1 MSATNGQYPKPEY
14 ATTLEDALARPGA
27 PSTGRTAL
35 IIGGGL
41 SGPHGGV
48 GFATAW
54 TLAREG
60 ARVIIA
66 DRDAEAGERAQSLLA
81 AEGYP
86 VDVVIGDVADDAACG
101 DLIQQAAALHGGF
114 DALVTT
120 VGRGDLEGILEADP
134 EQWEAMLSVNL
145 TAAWNLI
152 RHSTPILP
160 RGASIVTTS
169 SGAAVGRG
177 PATPYSV
184 AKAALEHLTI
194 GAAATLAPR
203 GIRVN
208 AVRVGTIWSSFAA
221 RAFDE
226 ELRALRI
233 DSVPLRT
240 EGTVWDIAAAIAFL
254 TGDRARWITGQV
266 LPVDGGGLNPAPPG
280 HRTTEESTGASS

>member
-1 MSATNGQYPKPEY
+1 MTEQMPGTDY
-14 ATTLEDALARPGA
+14 TRTLQDALARPGA
-27 PSTGRTAL
+27 PSAGRTAL
-35 IIGGGL
+35 VVGGGL

-48 GFATAW
+48 GFAGAW

-66 DRDAEAGERAQSLLA
+66 DRDIEAAERSRSLLV
-81 AEGYP
+81 AEGWTA
-86 VDVVIGDVADDAACG
+86 DVVVGDVADEESCAA
-101 DLIQQAAALHGGF
+101 LIRSAAAVHGGF

-120 VGRGDLEGILEADP
+120 VGRGDLEDILEADRD
-134 EQWEAMLSVNL
+134 QWDAMLGVNL
-145 TAAWNLI
+145 TTAWSLI
-152 RHSTPILP
+152 RHAVPVLP

-169 SGAAVGRG
+169 SGAAAGRG
-177 PATPYSV
+177 PATPYAV
-184 AKAALEHLTI
+184 AKAALEQLTI

-226 ELRALRI
+226 ELRAARV

-240 EGTVWDIAAAIAFL
+240 EGTVWDIAAAIAYL
-254 TGDRARWITGQV
+254 TGDRARWVTGQV
-266 LPVDGGGLNPAPPG
+266 LPVDGGGLSPAPPG
-280 HRTTEESTGASS
+280 HRGAEEKTTGEAS